1 MNFHRNELGNWH
13 KTVMTEAVTGG
24 VVYKKVVL
32 ESFTE
37 FTGKHQRT
45 SPRARDYSTGV
56 FL

>member
-37 FTGKHQRT
+37 FTGKH
-45 SPRARDYSTGV
+45 
-56 FL
+56 

>member
-1 MNFHRNELGNWH
+1 
-13 KTVMTEAVTGG
+13 MTEAVTGG

-37 FTGKHQRT
+37 FTGKHQRK